1 LPSTQPT
8 IGEKRGKKRGG
19 KGKEKKKAIL
29 GCCVRMPQIPSPWN
43 RVGGRGGGGGGGGGR
58 VAFLGS
64 FLAGFLR
71 GEKVN
76 FTCLVCLVEK
86 N

>member
-1 LPSTQPT
+1 M
-8 IGEKRGKKRGG
+8 
-19 KGKEKKKAIL
+19 
-29 GCCVRMPQIPSPWN
+29 RMPQIPSPWN